1 MENVYKRIKEL
12 RVKSGMTLKDLGH
25 KTELTPSFLSQVER
39 GNSSLAI
46 NTLQKIADAFEVHIS
61 YFFDDT
67 GEEQFIVTPDTQE
80 RMKAEDFETVYIR
93 LNGKFP
99 QRSLAPFL
107 LKLGPL
113 QKKTK
118 TFQYPG
124 EEFYYVMEGEVIFTI
139 DSKEYLVKKGESIH
153 FPAHLEH
160 FGENPLSQET
170 VLLGV
175 VTPVI
180 F

>member
-1 MENVYKRIKEL
+1 MENVHKRIKEL
-12 RVKSGMTLKDLGH
+12 RVKSGMTLKDLGE
-25 KTELTPSFLSQVER
+25 KTDLTPGFLSQLER

-46 NTLQKIADAFEVHIS
+46 NTLKKIADAFQVHIS
-61 YFFDDT
+61 YFFEDT
-67 GEEQFIVTPDTQE
+67 GDEQYIVTPKTQE
-80 RMKAEDFETVYIR
+80 RMLGENLETVYIR

-99 QRSLAPFL
+99 QRSLAPFI
-107 LKLGPL
+107 LKLNPL

-124 EEFYYVMEGEVIFTI
+124 EEFYYVLQGEVIFTI
-139 DSKEYLVKKGESIH
+139 DNKKYSVKKDESIH

-160 FGENPLSQET
+160 YGENPLNQET
-170 VLLGV
+170 VMLGV

>member
-1 MENVYKRIKEL
+1 MEEVYKKIKEM
-12 RVKSGMTLKDLGH
+12 RVKSGMTLKELGN

-46 NTLQKIADAFEVHIS
+46 TTLKKIADVFEVHIS
-61 YFFDDT
+61 YFFEDT
-67 GEEQFIVTPDTQE
+67 GEEQFIVTPSTQE
-80 RMKAEDFETVYIR
+80 RMKAENFETVYIR

-99 QRSLAPFL
+99 QRTLAPFI
-107 LKLGPL
+107 LKLSPL

-124 EEFYYVMEGEVIFTI
+124 EEFYYVLEGEVIFTI
-139 DSKEYLVKKGESIH
+139 DHKEYRVKKGESIH

-160 FGENPLSQET
+160 FGENPLDLET
-170 VLLGV
+170 VMLGV

>member
-1 MENVYKRIKEL
+1 METVYKKIKEL
-12 RVKSGMTLKDLGH
+12 RVKSGMTLKELGG
-25 KTELTPSFLSQVER
+25 KTGLTPSFLSQVER

-46 NTLQKIADAFEVHIS
+46 NTLQKIADAFEVQMTF
-61 YFFDDT
+61 FFDNT
-67 GEEQFIVTPDTQE
+67 SEEHFIVTPETQE
-80 RMKAEDFETVYIR
+80 RMKGENFETVYIR

-99 QRSLAPFL
+99 QRSLAPFI
-107 LKLGPL
+107 LKMSPH

-124 EEFYYVMEGEVIFTI
+124 EEFYYVLEGEVIFTI
-139 DSKEYLVKKGESIH
+139 DNKEYHVKKDESIH

-160 FGENPLSQET
+160 YGENSTDQET
-170 VLLGV
+170 VMIGV